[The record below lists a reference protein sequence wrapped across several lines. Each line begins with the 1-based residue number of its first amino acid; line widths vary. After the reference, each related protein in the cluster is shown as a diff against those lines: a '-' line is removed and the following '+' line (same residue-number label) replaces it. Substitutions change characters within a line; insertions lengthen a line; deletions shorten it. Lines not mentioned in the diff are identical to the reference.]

1 MGTFWRKSTMKTA
14 ARKKPAAPAIP
25 SLTERTAALLEE
37 LLQADSQ
44 EARDILERW
53 RETIDAKLDEIAE
66 AKRPI
71 SVPQGFVKFQ
81 FLARGHGDCLCR
93 AYSEAIKV

>member
-1 MGTFWRKSTMKTA
+1 MGIFWRKSTMKTA
-14 ARKKPAAPAIP
+14 ARKEPAAPAIP
-25 SLTERTAALLEE
+25 SLAERTAALLEE

-66 AKRPI
+66 AMRPI
-71 SVPQGFVKFQ
+71 SIPIGYVRLQMD
-81 FLARGHGDCLCR
+81 ARGHGACPCQ
-93 AYSEAIKV
+93 AYREAMK